1 MLANLF
7 WRIKRFKATKFQI
20 EVLVAMNRW
29 AEVGSLLYIIC
40 TLEHVASIECKVS
53 ENILLQ
59 QRRNKRRTHTIK

>member
-40 TLEHVASIECKVS
+40 ALETCREHRVQLCRFVTYIIYVG
-53 ENILLQ
+53 I
-59 QRRNKRRTHTIK
+59 